1 MKEDTLVML
10 SKKEIFIR
18 ALETALQVDEN
29 SGVDSICYRIDL
41 DAQDEI
47 ITVIFKGGGT
57 NQILA
62 TGNSNGENAKKIIRA
77 VYGKEN
83 I

>member
-1 MKEDTLVML
+1 MRKEDMLVML

-18 ALETALQVDEN
+18 ALEAALQTDER

-57 NQILA
+57 KQILA
-62 TGNSNGENAKKIIRA
+62 TGNSNGDNAKKIIGV
-77 VYGKEN
+77 VYRK
-83 I
+83 

>member
-1 MKEDTLVML
+1 MKKEDMLVML
-10 SKKEIFIR
+10 SEKAMFIK
-18 ALETALQVDEN
+18 ALEAALQVDEN

-57 NQILA
+57 KKILA
-62 TGNSNGENAKKIIRA
+62 TANSNGANAKAIVNAI
-77 VYGKEN
+77 YG
-83 I
+83 

>member
-47 ITVIFKGGGT
+47 ITVIFKVEEQNRFWPPVT
-57 NQILA
+57 V
-62 TGNSNGENAKKIIRA
+62 TAKTQK
-77 VYGKEN
+77 G
-83 I
+83 